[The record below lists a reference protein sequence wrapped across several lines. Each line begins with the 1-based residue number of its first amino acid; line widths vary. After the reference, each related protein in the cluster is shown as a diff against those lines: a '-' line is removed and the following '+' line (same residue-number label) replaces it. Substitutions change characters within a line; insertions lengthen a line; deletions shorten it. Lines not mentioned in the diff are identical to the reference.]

1 MSSKLPFI
9 SSDIPRDLR
18 SFLDRVRELLSGTGP
33 ERVVRAKD
41 LISAGIATSGP
52 AGTLIPGPPKVG
64 PPSIPLNVSATG
76 AIATIII
83 TWDPPTYS
91 GHAYA
96 EIWTAPTDDITSAV
110 LLAQSNSDVFSD
122 AVGASVSRYYWV
134 RFVNIDG
141 LVGKFNDTDG
151 TLGQTGDDPD
161 YLMEVLSDAYGT
173 TSLAPF
179 FQIDVPTV
187 INGVTIPAG
196 TYIKQAFIA
205 DATISRAKIQNL
217 AVDTA
222 KIDDLSVTTAKIGNA
237 QITGGKIANTTIT
250 DANILG
256 GTITGAKIATS
267 TISTSNLNFTV
278 VGTSNVV
285 GTINSSSEGIRIS
298 GTKIQIDGNVTFSA
312 GYDPTT
318 KIVSGGAA
326 TDVNNNA
333 TTISGGKITTDTLSA
348 SVIQSNTTK
357 TANNTAFGLGTGQ
370 QFATL
375 PCGGQFTSSNA
386 NTWGLIV
393 GNTAGGYGLAAGST
407 VTSGSA
413 SAFQAVGYANSG
425 FTTYRFLAELG
436 ASNLAGRFRTGATQS
451 VTVATTADLLC
462 AHYDG
467 STSWAA
473 YVQAGTIGP
482 FTGAHD
488 GIMDNEDAEPDVG
501 DILVDYSLV
510 AAPNVSDSITVVK
523 VSTSANQ
530 KGALGVF
537 VSRCGAAHI
546 PASLCE
552 YMPDSDAGGSKLR
565 VKPEYELLL
574 QTHYLVS
581 VNAIGEGKVNVCGG
595 GGDIEIGDLIVTSS
609 IAGKGM
615 KQSDDLVRSITVAK
629 ARENVTF
636 SSPTEVKQIACI
648 YLCG

>member
-64 PPSIPLNVSATG
+64 PPSIPLNVSASG

-96 EIWTAPTDDITSAV
+96 EIWTAPTNDINTAV
-110 LLAQSNSDVFSD
+110 LLAQSNSDIFSD

-134 RFVNIDG
+134 RFVSVGG
-141 LVGKFNDTDG
+141 LIGKFNSTAG

-179 FQIDVPTV
+179 FQIDSPTV

-196 TYIKQAFIA
+196 TYIKQAIIA
-205 DATISRAKIQNL
+205 DATISRAKIQDL
-217 AVDTA
+217 AVDNA
-222 KIDDLSVTTAKIGNA
+222 KID
-237 QITGGKIANTTIT
+237 
-250 DANILG
+250 
-256 GTITGAKIATS
+256 
-267 TISTSNLNFTV
+267 NLNATKINAGFLSADRIQAGSIDASKISFTV
-278 VGTSNVV
+278 VSTSNVV
-285 GTINSSSEGIRIS
+285 GAINASSEGIRIS
-298 GTKIQIDGNVTFSA
+298 GARIQIDGNVTFSA

-333 TTISGGKITTDTLSA
+333 TTISGGKITTNTLSA
-348 SVIQSNTTK
+348 DRIESNTTK
-357 TANNTAFGLGTGQ
+357 TVNNTVFGLGTSTTVGGIQ
-370 QFATL
+370 T
-375 PCGGQFTSSNA
+375 GGQFLSSSISFFGCVAGNTNAGSAFGAGTTDSTGVSGAIFAIGNA
-386 NTWGLIV
+386 NSAFNTWTVSCALSSGFWSLNAINR
-393 GNTAGGYGLAAGST
+393 GGTGSNIAGIYLGYAQPTWTTGYAYYITAG
-407 VTSGSA
+407 
-413 SAFQAVGYANSG
+413 VG
-425 FTTYRFLAELG
+425 
-436 ASNLAGRFRTGATQS
+436 
-451 VTVATTADLLC
+451 
-462 AHYDG
+462 
-467 STSWAA
+467 
-473 YVQAGTIGP
+473 GP
-482 FTGAHD
+482 FTAAHD
-488 GIMDNEDAEPDVG
+488 GLQKLTNTLPELG
-501 DILVDYSLV
+501 DILVDVVLI
-510 AAPNVSDSITVVK
+510 AAPSVNDSITEVA
-523 VSTSANQ
+523 VSSTASQ
-530 KGALGVF
+530 KGVIGVYAGLLGTGF
-537 VSRCGAAHI
+537 V
-546 PASLCE
+546 PASLGE
-552 YMPDSDAGGSKLR
+552 DVNVGPEDQTAFVLR
-565 VKPEYELLL
+565 PEFENIFDTYRP
-574 QTHYLVS
+574 LV
-581 VNAIGEGKVNVCGG
+581 VNAIGEGKVNICGE